1 MGHFYGA
8 YMGHMR
14 LLHAKSITWGIYG
27 ACEHALTSCNGNTS
41 LYIKKVLLLFH
52 DKNRLCVIFSPL
64 LSNRLCLINDYGN
77 IKKMA

>member
-41 LYIKKVLLLFH
+41 LYIKKVLLFTSWQ
-52 DKNRLCVIFSPL
+52 KPFMRYL
-64 LSNRLCLINDYGN
+64 LYNILCLINDYGD
-77 IKKMA
+77 IKKMT